1 MFGCTALV
9 AGGKAKTGEDGSV
22 SWEDFSLVSVVAHLE
37 VGLAI
42 VDECKGATCSWI
54 VKHGLHL
61 KGSGKPHF
69 NLFTQLK

>member
-22 SWEDFSLVSVVAHLE
+22 GLVSWEDCSLVSVVAHLE

-61 KGSGKPHF
+61 
-69 NLFTQLK
+69 N